1 MRILFLLALLLSCTA
16 TPLPEAPFEGDFE
29 FMPATGSLPFI
40 AVEGAIDPDHQL
52 RVWELNTNAP
62 PQMFTPDADGS
73 IDGTLSAMAVEARL
87 EVIDGRRRST
97 PLDMNVMTNTALTF
111 ATCVQIDQQL
121 EAAVGEPGSVV
132 IDNQCDAPLDVSM
145 RTRVVAPIT
154 LPGDVTLGAGEIL
167 TLEILATS
175 PTDEIVLIDLTGA
188 AEETRAL
195 TVYTR

>member
-1 MRILFLLALLLSCTA
+1 
-16 TPLPEAPFEGDFE
+16 
-29 FMPATGSLPFI
+29 MPATGSLPFI

-87 EVIDGRRRST
+87 EVIDGRRRSR

-121 EAAVGEPGSVV
+121 EAAVGEPGSIVV
-132 IDNQCDAPLDVSM
+132 DNQCDAPLDVSM

>member
-1 MRILFLLALLLSCTA
+1 MALLVSCTA

-40 AVEGAIDPDHQL
+40 AVGGAIDSDHVL
-52 RVWELNTNAP
+52 RIWELNTNAAP
-62 PQMFTPDADGS
+62 RTFTPDADGS

-111 ATCVQIDQQL
+111 TECVQIDRQL
-121 EAAVGEPGSVV
+121 EAELGQPGSIV
-132 IDNQCDAPLDVSM
+132 IDNQCDAALGVSM

-154 LPGDVTLGAGEIL
+154 LPDDLTLAAGEL
-167 TLEILATS
+167 VMLEIVATS
-175 PTDEIVLIDLTGA
+175 ATDEIVLIDLTGA

>member
-29 FMPATGSLPFI
+29 FTPETGSLAFI
-40 AVEGAIDPDHQL
+40 AVDGAIDRDHLL
-52 RVWELNTNAP
+52 RIWELDTNAA
-62 PQMFTPDADGS
+62 PQTLTPDADGS
-73 IDGTLSAMAVEARL
+73 IAGALSPTTVQARL

-111 ATCVQIDQQL
+111 TTCVQIDRQL
-121 EAAVGEPGSVV
+121 EAVVGEPESIVV
-132 IDNQCDAPLDVSM
+132 DNQCDAPLDVSM